1 MNESP
6 TPETS
11 QKRDYSNLT
20 WIAVAIA
27 AVVFVF
33 RYPSAAYTI
42 VVFAITLGVLVFVHE
57 WGHFQFA
64 RWAGMKVNRFGIG
77 FPPWIYT
84 RRHKGIDYSIGALPI
99 GGMVDIAGLGSE
111 EDMVAGAKGD
121 GEALNV
127 RASRPEMP
135 RGEREFQDAGLGW
148 RFWTLFAGP
157 LMNFIFAIVVFIGV
171 FTFLGLPDVANPKVM
186 PVVQS
191 VQSGS
196 PADKAGIDN
205 GDKILGVNGHHVIG
219 GWQISEMI
227 NDSAEHFSQ
236 ARVKSSGIG
245 INARAD
251 YGKAP
256 VRPLILSIERG
267 GRTIQKTV
275 TPVYHS
281 VDGAQAL
288 IVGVELTANM
298 NMNMT
303 FKRVGIKTAVIS
315 GFSMSMGISQQILE
329 LLKRAVTFKL
339 SAEDK
344 QGVGGP
350 VKIAQQAGQTAKQGF
365 GQLLI
370 FAGMLSVNLGLLNL
384 LPIPALDGGRILFVI
399 YEKIMR
405 HPVDPQKENLMHLA
419 GMALL
424 LAFMVFIT
432 LRDVIPYVQAIPW
445 IARIH

>member
-1 MNESP
+1 MNETP

-11 QKRDYSNLT
+11 PKRDNSTYI

-27 AVVFVF
+27 AVVLAF

-84 RRHKGIDYSIGALPI
+84 RRYNGIDYSIGALPI

-121 GEALNV
+121 SEALNV
-127 RASRPEMP
+127 RAARPEMP
-135 RGEREFQDAGLGW
+135 RGEREFQDASLGW

-171 FTFLGLPDVANPKVM
+171 FMFLGLPDLANSKVI

-191 VQSGS
+191 VQNGA
-196 PADKAGIDN
+196 PADNAGIQH
-205 GDKILGVNGHHVIG
+205 GDKILGVNGKKALG
-219 GWQISEMI
+219 TWQISEMI
-227 NDSAEHFSQ
+227 NDSAEHFSR
-236 ARVKSSGIG
+236 ARIYSSAASVT
-245 INARAD
+245 ARAD

-256 VRPLILSIERG
+256 VRPLAISIERDG
-267 GRTIQKTV
+267 KILQKTI
-275 TPVYHS
+275 TPTYQKRTAQNG
-281 VDGAQAL
+281 DGEVQAL
-288 IVGVELTANM
+288 IIGVEFTQNM
-298 NMNMT
+298 AFKKVGMT
-303 FKRVGIKTAVIS
+303 RAVS
-315 GFSMSMGISQQILE
+315 AGFVMAMGISQQIIE
-329 LLKRAVTFKL
+329 LLKRAVTLNL
-339 SAEDK
+339 SPEEK
-344 QGVGGP
+344 RGVGGP
-350 VKIAQQAGQTAKQGF
+350 VKIAQQAGQSAQQGF
-365 GQLLI
+365 GQLLL
-370 FAGMLSVNLGLLNL
+370 FAGLLSVNLGLLNL

-405 HPVDPQKENLMHLA
+405 HPVDPKKENLVHLA

-432 LRDVIPYVQAIPW
+432 LRDVI
-445 IARIH
+445 H